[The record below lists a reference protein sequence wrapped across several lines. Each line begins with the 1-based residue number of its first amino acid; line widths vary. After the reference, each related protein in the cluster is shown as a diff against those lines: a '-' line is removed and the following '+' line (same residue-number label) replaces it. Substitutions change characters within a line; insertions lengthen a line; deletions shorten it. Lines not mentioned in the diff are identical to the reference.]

1 MAAIKTFLIGLR
13 TLIGIMLGYEQRLDK
28 YTETFTEYTK
38 FVEENCVFIDDY
50 GRKLPYAKQEDIEN
64 KLKRYKQL
72 KSRLV
77 SVLKIAR

>member
-1 MAAIKTFLIGLR
+1 MAAIKTM
-13 TLIGIMLGYEQRLDK
+13 LIGIRTFFGILLGYEQRLDK
-28 YTETFTEYTK
+28 YTQTFVEYTK

-50 GRKLPYAKQEDIEN
+50 GRKLPYAKQVDIEN
-64 KLKRYKQL
+64 KLGRYKLL